1 MPLRKVVYERA
12 GRASE
17 LAQLLEYE
25 IGTALLALDGIQTG
39 SYLAPNADEY
49 TRLRAELESKTLG
62 QSLRRLKDQL
72 SLQTDIEAELTEAL
86 RVRNH
91 LAHHFFRQHGLAM
104 LEEDGQKKM
113 IQELDECIAALHTA
127 YTSAGHVAHS
137 IVAKLHELRAIS
149 NGSA

>member
-1 MPLRKVVYERA
+1 MPLRKVVYQRV

-49 TRLRAELESKTLG
+49 TRLRTELESKTLG
-62 QSLRRLKDQL
+62 QSLKKLKDQL
-72 SLQTDIEAELTEAL
+72 SLQVDIEAELTEAL
-86 RVRNH
+86 QVRNH
-91 LAHHFFRQHGLAM
+91 LAHHFFRKHGLAM

-113 IQELDECIAALHTA
+113 IQELDECIATLHTA
-127 YTSAGHVAHS
+127 FTSAGCVAHA
-137 IVAKLHELRAIS
+137 IVYKLHELRAHS
-149 NGSA
+149 NSSA